1 MAPTARAHRSNSPF
15 CDEEETWIILEY
27 GALRCALAV
36 RRTFRNFFKKN
47 PRDIPPLNAF
57 KRLIKRF
64 IEEGEVKPQLPGGRP
79 PLSEET
85 VEEVRNFLLPY
96 QQQQVS
102 ISISFITHS
111 LNLSYGTVWTILRKK
126 LKLFPYKPHTTI
138 PRSPVTK

>member
-15 CDEEETWIILEY
+15 CDEEETSIILEY

-36 RRTFRNFFKKN
+36 RRKFRNFFKKN

-64 IEEGEVKPQLPGGRP
+64 IEKGEVKPQLPGGRP
-79 PLSEET
+79 PLSKET
-85 VEEVRNFLLPY
+85 VEEVRNFFLPY

-102 ISISFITHS
+102 ISTGCGAPACRSS
-111 LNLSYGTVWTILRKK
+111 GGAGRP
-126 LKLFPYKPHTTI
+126 PY
-138 PRSPVTK
+138 RR